1 MTNKYEKYK
10 LLVMK
15 TFLKIIFLSLLLH
28 SPSFSGEKTF
38 DIEGF
43 KLGDSLLDTY
53 TEELLQAN
61 KQNYWKSKKV
71 TPIEFWPPQ
80 ETTSTYSGLQFMFK
94 TKDKEKKIIGLE
106 AIRKYEDN
114 IENCFAE
121 KDRLVAEMTN
131 NLSDVKKISKSETFK
146 HAADKTGD
154 SSVTDVVFK
163 FKSRAEIIIACYN
176 WSEKIS
182 KEKKWI
188 DHLRISV
195 RDKSYVSFLKNA
207 N

>member
-1 MTNKYEKYK
+1 MTSPYHHPTRNFGTK
-10 LLVMK
+10 LTEPTRHAK
-15 TFLKIIFLSLLLH
+15 LK
-28 SPSFSGEKTF
+28 
-38 DIEGF
+38 
-43 KLGDSLLDTY
+43 
-53 TEELLQAN
+53 N
-61 KQNYWKSKKV
+61 
-71 TPIEFWPPQ
+71 
-80 ETTSTYSGLQFMFK
+80 
-94 TKDKEKKIIGLE
+94 
-106 AIRKYEDN
+106 N

-146 HAADKTGD
+146 HPSDKTGD
-154 SSVTDVVFK
+154 SSVTDVIFK
-163 FKSRAEIIIACYN
+163 FKSRAQIIIACYN